1 MEQGDRGFGEN
12 TLRWGETVGESET
25 PVLVELNPPKSS
37 KIPGRDLEI
46 ANEGLGVAFMVKLEK
61 RKVRN
66 E

>member
-25 PVLVELNPPKSS
+25 PDLVELNPPKNS
-37 KIPGRDLEI
+37 KILGRDLEI

>member
-25 PVLVELNPPKSS
+25 PVLVELN
-37 KIPGRDLEI
+37 
-46 ANEGLGVAFMVKLEK
+46 EGLGVAFMVKLEK